1 MRIVLLLTLLLNT
14 CFVSLAQDASNI
26 TFGIGEKISADYA
39 ITDSQ
44 DNLITSG
51 SYTKDHIESDLIIES
66 KRFVV
71 PKEGASFIIK
81 FDTKKAVQWFHYVRS
96 YNKPQIT
103 LLSDDSSNVYM
114 VGLYERFLDFDNKHF
129 FAGGLDK
136 EIFVAKYT
144 ATGQLNWVKRY
155 GGNWDESIGK
165 PAIDKNGNLYIVGQ
179 FQGNFQLDSEKALGN
194 VLIDT
199 NAVKKSFV
207 MKLDRNGKLV
217 WIHPFDDA
225 RITAKALEVN
235 QQNKMYIGGT
245 FTETATFSAGLSLQS
260 KGKQDVFY
268 AQYEQNGAISWV
280 KQLGGISDDEC
291 NDIAVDNNNHVYVSG
306 ITYNADQRNL
316 FLLKTNETDGSVAWS
331 KAITTNKNQ
340 TPTWLLVND
349 LAVNKAGEPYVLG
362 FTEGT
367 ELTFNAQIKLSQ
379 PNERFIFLAKYSTE
393 GNVLYV
399 DKEPIFGQFGY
410 ATSIALDTRRNIYL
424 TNFYNFNNFTY
435 SILKRKTELD
445 ARNCAS
451 ASLVIANEES
461 CNGQAMKLSENV
473 IIPENDFTFQWYK
486 NGEIIRLATQ
496 SGYQAS
502 QEGYYSL
509 KLINK
514 SNKNCEV
521 KSANNI
527 LVSSKEM
534 YAYKT
539 TDIVFHYD
547 ADNPKL
553 STNGDKDAWYRNNQ
567 LISVPGNILMNPQDG
582 VYKIKRTV
590 PGCGV
595 TVDSKEIII
604 QDGYGIELHKESIDG
619 LGNHCEPFPY
629 FRIATN
635 ITGSGLLYR
644 WFLNDQLIADSTETH
659 LMAVA
664 SGDYH
669 ASIINLNT
677 GKVYASGKYRLD
689 RKDYLQALPLS
700 KVENGCGTAAV
711 IKIDDAFAAKY
722 LIEDITWKLNGVE
735 LPNEKSKFIR
745 AVASGDYTSS
755 VRYTSFYSDKAL
767 CKYNSFT
774 HFEKKPDFNVN
785 IGYGYA
791 GSGCKVDSFK
801 VFVDANQKYSYQWT
815 RNDTLISKKTANEL
829 FVRDK
834 AVYRAYVNRG
844 DGCIIETND
853 ISLTGC
859 ASDAF
864 NQFVLLNPPVISA
877 ERTTVLANDKSFIKA
892 EGCTDVNF
900 QWLKNEIP
908 VSGGNLASLE
918 LRQTGTYALQIEKFG
933 CKAVS
938 NAIDIIVESILSEE
952 GTAEIQIKAFPNPTY
967 ETLQIALPAGGYS
980 KASLSLLN
988 SKGEIIKK
996 DSFTDNTTLDLKG
1009 IPEGVYLLTIDAD
1022 RQRFVKKIVKE

>member
-1 MRIVLLLTLLLNT
+1 MRIVLLLILLLNV
-14 CFVSLAQDASNI
+14 CFFSLAQDDSNI
-26 TFGIGEKISADYA
+26 TFGIGERISADYA
-39 ITDSQ
+39 ITDAQ

-66 KRFVV
+66 KRYVV
-71 PKEGASFIIK
+71 PKEGASFIVK
-81 FDTKKAVQWFHYVRS
+81 FDSKKVVQWFHYITS
-96 YNKPQIT
+96 YNKPKIT

-114 VGLYERFLDFDNKHF
+114 VGVYERYLGFDGKSTFL
-129 FAGGLDK
+129 GELDK
-136 EIFVAKYT
+136 EIFVAKYNAAGT
-144 ATGQLNWVKRY
+144 LKWTKRY

-165 PAIDKNGNLYIVGQ
+165 PSIDKEGNLYVVGR
-179 FQGNFQLDSEKALGN
+179 FQGNFMADGKN
-194 VLIDT
+194 VIVD
-199 NAVKKSFV
+199 ADGVSKSFLL
-207 MKLDRNGKLV
+207 KLDRNGGLI
-217 WIHPFDDA
+217 WIHKFDDA
-225 RITAKALEVN
+225 KIIANAVEVN
-235 QQNKMYIGGT
+235 QQNKVFISGA
-245 FTETATFSAGLSLQS
+245 FTETAIFGAGLSLQS

-268 AQYEQNGAISWV
+268 TQCEQNGAVSWV
-280 KQLGGISDDEC
+280 KQLGGIFDDEC
-291 NDIAVDNNNHVYVSG
+291 NDIAVDNNNHVYLSG
-306 ITYNADQRNL
+306 ITGDVGQRSL
-316 FLLKTNETDGSVAWS
+316 FLLKTNETDGSVVWS
-331 KAITTNKNQ
+331 KSIITNKNQ
-340 TPTWLLVND
+340 IPTWLLVND
-349 LAVNKAGEPYVLG
+349 LAVNKAGEPYMLG

-393 GNVLYV
+393 GNVLFV

-410 ATSIALDTRRNIYL
+410 ATSMALDSRRNIYL

-445 ARNCAS
+445 ARNCVS
-451 ASLVIANEES
+451 TSVVIASEES

-473 IIPENDFTFQWYK
+473 IIPENDFTIQWYK
-486 NGEIIRLATQ
+486 NNERIRLATQ
-496 SGYQAS
+496 LSYQAS

-514 SNKNCEV
+514 NNKNCEV

-534 YAYKT
+534 YAHKT

-547 ADNPKL
+547 INNPKL
-553 STNGDKDAWYRNNQ
+553 STNGDKDQWYRNNE
-567 LISVPGNILMNPQDG
+567 LITVTGNVLMNPQDG
-582 VYKIKRTV
+582 VYKIKRPV

-595 TVDSKEIII
+595 TVESKEIIV

-629 FRIATN
+629 FRISTN

-669 ASIINLNT
+669 ASVINLNT

-711 IKIDDAFAAKY
+711 IKIDDAFANKY

-735 LPNEKSKFIR
+735 LPNEKNRFIR
-745 AVASGDYTSS
+745 ATASGDYTSS
-755 VRYTSFYSDKAL
+755 VRYTSFYSDKAS

-801 VFVDANQKYSYQWT
+801 VFVDANQQYTYQWT
-815 RNDTLISKKTANEL
+815 RNDTIISKKTSNEL
-829 FVRDK
+829 FVKDK
-834 AVYRAYVNRG
+834 AVYRAYINRG

-877 ERTTVLANDKSFIKA
+877 EKTTVLANDKSFIKA

-900 QWLKNEIP
+900 QWLKNEMP
-908 VSGGNLASLE
+908 VTGANQASLE
-918 LRQTGTYALQIEKFG
+918 LQQTGTYALQIEKFG
-933 CKAVS
+933 CKTVS
-938 NAIDIIVESILSEE
+938 NAINIIVENILSEE

-967 ETLQIALPAGGYS
+967 ETLQIVLPAGSSG
-980 KASLSLLN
+980 KALLN
-988 SKGEIIKK
+988 LLNTKGEVIKK
-996 DSFTDNTTLDLKG
+996 GSFTDSTTLDLKD